1 VARPPPTSRGD
12 ISAILTA
19 NASQTQKKLL
29 ELSKNNRVETKN
41 LNPFLLDEQLARDSQ
56 SILELSLCDVRLSK
70 DSRWPWLILVPRR
83 TDVSEVF
90 DLSLEDQQLLWAEQV
105 MVAQALQSVTQATKI
120 NIAAIGNVV
129 RQLHVHVVARFEGD
143 ANWPAPIWGFGT
155 AEPYSAADFDRMK
168 TKILGVLHDQ
178 TISL

>member
-1 VARPPPTSRGD
+1 VDRPPPTSRGD

-19 NASQTQKKLL
+19 IASQTQKKLL
-29 ELSKNNRVETKN
+29 ELSKNNRVETRN
-41 LNPFLLDEQLARDSQ
+41 LNPFLLDERLARDSQ

-83 TDVSEVF
+83 ANVSEVF
-90 DLSLEDQQLLWAEQV
+90 DLSQEDQQLLWAEQV
-105 MVAQALQSVTQATKI
+105 MVAKALQSVTQATKI

-155 AEPYSAADFDRMK
+155 AEPYSNVAFDAMK

>member
-1 VARPPPTSRGD
+1 M
-12 ISAILTA
+12 
-19 NASQTQKKLL
+19 
-29 ELSKNNRVETKN
+29 
-41 LNPFLLDEQLARDSQ
+41 NPFSLDERLARDSQ

-83 TDVSEVF
+83 ANVSEVF
-90 DLSLEDQQLLWAEQV
+90 DLSQEDQKLLWAEQV
-105 MVAQALQSVTQATKI
+105 MVAKALQSATQATKI

-143 ANWPAPIWGFGT
+143 ANWPGPIWGFGV
-155 AEPYSAADFDRMK
+155 AEPYSDIAFDAMK

>member
-1 VARPPPTSRGD
+1 M
-12 ISAILTA
+12 
-19 NASQTQKKLL
+19 
-29 ELSKNNRVETKN
+29 N
-41 LNPFLLDEQLARDSQ
+41 LYLLDERLARDSQ

-83 TDVSEVF
+83 ANVSEVF
-90 DLSLEDQQLLWAEQV
+90 DLSQEDQQLLWAEQV
-105 MVAQALQSVTQATKI
+105 MVAKALQSVTQATKI

-143 ANWPAPIWGFGT
+143 ANWPGPIWGFGV
-155 AEPYSAADFDRMK
+155 AEPYSDIAFDAMK

>member
-1 VARPPPTSRGD
+1 M
-12 ISAILTA
+12 
-19 NASQTQKKLL
+19 
-29 ELSKNNRVETKN
+29 
-41 LNPFLLDEQLARDSQ
+41 NPFSLDERLARDSQ

-70 DSRWPWLILVPRR
+70 DSRWPWLTLVPRR
-83 TDVSEVF
+83 ANVSEVF
-90 DLSLEDQQLLWAEQV
+90 DLSQEDQQLLWAEQV
-105 MVAQALQSVTQATKI
+105 MVAKALQSATHATKI

-143 ANWPAPIWGFGT
+143 ANWPGPIWGFGV
-155 AEPYSAADFDRMK
+155 AEPYSDIAFDAMK